1 MSGGVNPFSRSHVS
15 KIQKR
20 QKPRVEEHGSVLY
33 SLYILRQLVTS
44 VSNGFLQRADIVR
57 FAKKEKKS
65 LVKLIREDDSRESR
79 SFINFL
85 RAEKM
90 RGSITDPEISLIAT
104 GSRDIVHRLISRE
117 RRVRILVRDEDRFNF
132 LRNWMRC

>member
-65 LVKLIREDDSRESR
+65 LVVKLIREDDSRESR

-90 RGSITDPEISLIAT
+90 RGSIANPEISLIAT
-104 GSRDIVHRLISRE
+104 GSRDSPINFPRE
-117 RRVRILVRDEDRFNF
+117 TSTNPRTRRGSI
-132 LRNWMRC
+132 